1 MQDGGFTS
9 ATELDTDADPQSY
22 GFGSVSWGTLWTV
35 LPQDLDAVNA
45 AAESSGGTLYSQ
57 ASRLVRICTLNLP
70 DGSCVAFPGMTC
82 ELDEPVQVAAYWDEL
97 RGGWQA
103 WRDAVGPGTLPD
115 GPQLSFETPRW
126 QGHYCF
132 VWPQSTDRMTAGVYR
147 VDQALSAAEADAQ
160 DVSQAPRRRGK
171 LWGRQLPVCTARSRP
186 RAGLPALGRA
196 DGGVVPGPRKH
207 AAVGHCGRRRR
218 FDRELPPG

>member
-1 MQDGGFTS
+1 M
-9 ATELDTDADPQSY
+9 
-22 GFGSVSWGTLWTV
+22 
-35 LPQDLDAVNA
+35 
-45 AAESSGGTLYSQ
+45 
-57 ASRLVRICTLNLP
+57 RICTLNLP

-103 WRDAVGPGTLPD
+103 WRDAAGPGTLPD
-115 GPQLSFETPRW
+115 GPQLSFEAPRW

-160 DVSQAPRRRGK
+160 DVS
-171 LWGRQLPVCTARSRP
+171 RP
-186 RAGLPALGRA
+186 PP
-196 DGGVVPGPRKH
+196 PGE
-207 AAVGHCGRRRR
+207 AVGPSAACTRRKT
-218 FDRELPPG
+218 PPACWPACPLGT